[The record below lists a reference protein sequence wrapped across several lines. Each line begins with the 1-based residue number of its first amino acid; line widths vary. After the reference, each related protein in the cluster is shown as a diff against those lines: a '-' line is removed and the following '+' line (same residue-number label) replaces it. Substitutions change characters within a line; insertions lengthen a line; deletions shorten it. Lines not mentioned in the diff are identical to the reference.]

1 MTIFLTT
8 TTSETTT
15 SENITTKIETITK
28 IAKPLIDKIET
39 LYTGN
44 KIYIINALNS
54 EL

>member
-8 TTSETTT
+8 TSK
-15 SENITTKIETITK
+15 NITTE

-44 KIYIINALNS
+44 KIYIINALNI
-54 EL
+54 